1 MLDNLDNDNSEAYL
15 KATKEYTQN
24 PGGFTKGEL
33 NCQATRRP
41 FYTENWHTDVCECV
55 CRQRLYACFAH
66 SQNRLIRCRC
76 VCLYECIKKAC
87 ARSIRPV

>member
-15 KATKEYTQN
+15 RATKEYTQN

-41 FYTENWHTDVCECV
+41 FIRKTVTLMYVSVCAGSV
-55 CRQRLYACFAH
+55 CMRVLRTAK
-66 SQNRLIRCRC
+66 NRLIRCMC

>member
-41 FYTENWHTDVCECV
+41 FIRKTVTLMYVSVCAGSVCMRVCAQPKIGLLGVCV
-55 CRQRLYACFAH
+55 C
-66 SQNRLIRCRC
+66 
-76 VCLYECIKKAC
+76 VCM
-87 ARSIRPV
+87 SV